1 MNNVWFTS
9 DFHFSHFNIIRY
21 CDRQFVSSREM
32 DDVIAE
38 RVNACVK
45 PNDILYFLGISAWVE
60 KSR

>member
-9 DFHFSHFNIIRY
+9 DFHFGHFNIIRY
-21 CDRQFVSSREM
+21 CARPFVNSREM

-38 RVNACVK
+38 QVSACVK